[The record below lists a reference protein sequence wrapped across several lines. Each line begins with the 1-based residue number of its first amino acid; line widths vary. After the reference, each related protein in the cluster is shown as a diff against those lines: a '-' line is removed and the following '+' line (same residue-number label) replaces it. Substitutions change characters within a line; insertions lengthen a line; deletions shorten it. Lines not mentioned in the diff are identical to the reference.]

1 MIMKIDR
8 ALIRRNLDRRFGEL
22 RALTQFAA
30 RPRTGWIRSI
40 RQGLGMNAAQLAER
54 MGVSQPRIIALERA
68 EATGSVNLRSL
79 QRAAEALD
87 CALVYVFVPKE
98 PLEQMVRKRARIVAA
113 QRLAGIEHTMRLEN
127 QATSNDAQDERL
139 REISEQ
145 LVAHA
150 SGALW
155 ARRP

>member
-1 MIMKIDR
+1 MKIDR
-8 ALIRRNLDRRFGEL
+8 ILLRRNLDRRFSEL
-22 RALTQFAA
+22 RPLAQLAA
-30 RPRTGWIRSI
+30 KPRAGWIRSI
-40 RQGLGMNAAQLAER
+40 RQGLGMSAAQLAER

-87 CALVYVFVPKE
+87 CALVYAFVPKE
-98 PLEQMVRKRARIVAA
+98 PLEQVVRKRARIVAA
-113 QRLAGIEHTMRLEN
+113 QRLAGVEHTMRLEN
-127 QATSNDAQDERL
+127 QATSTDAQDERL
-139 REISEQ
+139 REISEH

-155 ARRP
+155 ARCP